1 MTQPWD
7 YASIEAAESLLQQP
21 TFEPFHLQNHI
32 NGAQTPSTS
41 NEWIESFNP
50 KTGQLFARVPNSS
63 AQDIENAV
71 QAAESAFA
79 SWSQTSP
86 STRAAHLNRIATLI
100 EERRELFAVWESID
114 QGKTLARA
122 RVEIDR
128 AVSNFRYFL
137 CGNTGGEAN
146 ETGTLRRTSNNKRP
160 LRAGRTIMC

>member
-1 MTQPWD
+1 MTQPWY

-21 TFEPFHLQNHI
+21 TFDPFQLQNLI

-41 NEWIESFNP
+41 NEWLDSFNP
-50 KTGQLFARVPNSS
+50 KTGQIFARVPNSS

-79 SWSQTSP
+79 SWSQSRP
-86 STRAAHLNRIATLI
+86 SKRAAHLNRIATLI

-137 CGNTGGEAN
+137 RGNTGGEAN
-146 ETGTLRRTSNNKRP
+146 ETGTLRRTSSNKRP